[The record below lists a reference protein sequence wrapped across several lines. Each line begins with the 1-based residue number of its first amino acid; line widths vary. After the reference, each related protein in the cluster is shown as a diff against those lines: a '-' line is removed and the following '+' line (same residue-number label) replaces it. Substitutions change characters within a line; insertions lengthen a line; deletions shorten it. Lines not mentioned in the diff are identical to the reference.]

1 VWHSRSD
8 DGPGRSGSA
17 KFYDGL
23 ARDYEVVYGGEW
35 ERAVGQQGDALDRL
49 IRTSIPDARSVLD
62 CACGI
67 GTQVIGLADR
77 GYRVVGTD
85 LSRGAIDQARQQARR
100 FGVDAAFAVADF
112 RDLSAIEGRFD
123 VVVCCD
129 NALAHLLNPA
139 DVITAIKQMHG
150 KLNPAGLVIV
160 TMRDFDR
167 ALRERPSI
175 AALVVLIGPPRRIL
189 VRLHDWHEERPLY
202 TVRLIVLTERQDG
215 WDVTEHTSHL
225 RAITR
230 AEPDEAASAAGLGD
244 VRWHSELPVVG
255 DQQVMTARG

>member
-1 VWHSRSD
+1 MTV
-8 DGPGRSGSA
+8 PGDQHVA

-23 ARDYEVVYGGEW
+23 ACDYEVVYGGEW

-49 IRTSIPDARSVLD
+49 IRASIPDARSALD

-67 GTQVIGLADR
+67 GTQAMGLAGR

-85 LSRGAIDQARQQARR
+85 LSGGAVDRARHEARR
-100 FGVDAAFAVADF
+100 VGVDAAFAVADF

-123 VVVCCD
+123 VVLCCD
-129 NALAHLLNPA
+129 NALPHLLDPA
-139 DVITAIKQMHG
+139 DVVTAMKQMRG
-150 KLNPAGLVIV
+150 KLNPAGLLIV
-160 TMRDFDR
+160 TIRDFDR

-175 AALVVLIGPPRRIL
+175 AAPVAVVGPPRRIL
-189 VRLHDWHEERPLY
+189 VRLHDWDEDRPVY
-202 TVRLIVLTERQDG
+202 TVRFIVLTERQDG
-215 WDVTEHTSHL
+215 WDVIEHTTRL

-230 AEPDEAASAAGLGD
+230 TELDEAATAAGFGD
-244 VRWHSELPVVG
+244 VRWHSQVPVVG